1 MILVATLVVS
11 VPVYYGSPVA
21 TAGRPVTSRVDTGHR
36 DSGWLI
42 PASLC
47 VWELTTRQFMT
58 CPVFPRSLVK
68 NPNSSLPGSQDVS
81 YNSFAGLLGNTRYNY
96 SKYKTDQSTDDGR
109 TLFINSQFLFMQIYA
124 PSIWTYNILFYTVH
138 CSWLFIR
145 DKKTSEKPLKTVFE
159 NCNLWN
165 VLFNQRLLRLT
176 CPPNYRT
183 KTERT
188 RQETLKEASISLLLL
203 HLQYNTRIQVQ
214 SY

>member
-11 VPVYYGSPVA
+11 DPVYYGSPVA

-42 PASLC
+42 PASVC

-81 YNSFAGLLGNTRYNY
+81 YNSFAGLLGNSRYNY

-109 TLFINSQFLFMQIYA
+109 TLFINSQFCSCKFKRPKSGLITFYF
-124 PSIWTYNILFYTVH
+124 ILFTVRD
-138 CSWLFIR
+138 CLLEIKNIR
-145 DKKTSEKPLKTVFE
+145 ETVKTVFE
-159 NCNLWN
+159 NCNLRN

-188 RQETLKEASISLLLL
+188 RQDTLKEASISLLLL
-203 HLQYNTRIQVQ
+203 HLQYNTRIQW
-214 SY
+214 Y